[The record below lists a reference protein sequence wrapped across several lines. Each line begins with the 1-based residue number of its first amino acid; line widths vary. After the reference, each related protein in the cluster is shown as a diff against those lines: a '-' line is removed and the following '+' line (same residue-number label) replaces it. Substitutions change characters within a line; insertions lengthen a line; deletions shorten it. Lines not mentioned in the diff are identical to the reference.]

1 MSNNDTHIR
10 IDGNSIEGVND
21 WILMSSKVLY
31 GATKHGV
38 YLAAGNIYRTTL
50 SNISSAPFKS
60 DNLIKGVKHYFDN
73 TNNAGVV
80 DVLGSDAY
88 YNSYRLRFFEGG
100 TKIRT
105 PKGETRDGRNRTK
118 PYGQLTGFY
127 FFKNAV
133 DANINR
139 SYEVVKNEI
148 YKKISELN
156 NG

>member
-1 MSNNDTHIR
+1 MGKNDTHIT
-10 IDGNSIEGVND
+10 ISNIEGVND
-21 WILMSSKVLY
+21 WLLMSSKVLY

-50 SNISSAPFKS
+50 SNISSSSFKS
-60 DNLIKGVKHYFDN
+60 DNLVKGVKWYFDN

-100 TKIRT
+100 TKTRT
-105 PKGETRDGRNRTK
+105 PKGTTKDGRNRTK
-118 PYGQLTGFY
+118 PYGRISAFN
-127 FFKNAV
+127 FFKSAV
-133 DANINR
+133 DSNINK